1 MYLLPTDA
9 TSGAL
14 LTHARRAHT
23 YNIRARTQPRRR
35 PLLEENDADPLSVG
49 FSELLLDP
57 GNGTGALSRSR
68 LSISRFDDD
77 PSLID
82 RGDECVFD
90 SNVDARSIVL
100 RKCDQYEPLP
110 FHECYPER

>member
-14 LTHARRAHT
+14 LTHARDAHT
-23 YNIRARTQPRRR
+23 YTPCRRTQRRRR
-35 PLLEENDADPLSVG
+35 PLVEENDADPLSVG

-77 PSLID
+77 PSLIGQ
-82 RGDECVFD
+82 GDECVFD
-90 SNVDARSIVL
+90 NNVDARSIVL
-100 RKCDQYEPLP
+100 RKCDQYGPLP
-110 FHECYPER
+110 FHECYPAR